1 MAICTHSSLHI
12 FGVVEDEMRCGN
24 NRRPQDDTKQLAALA
39 GINAMTVGF
48 FLLVSLSLLRKFA
61 FVNISCKGVF
71 ASSSVILVQF

>member
-48 FLLVSLSLLRKFA
+48 FCLLV
-61 FVNISCKGVF
+61 
-71 ASSSVILVQF
+71 